1 MMLHIQIILI
11 VVLCSILAALYLD
24 EKQKNKIKFPTGR
37 LIQLWDGSERRRY
50 VRVSTNVHIRYSLP
64 KESNNHI
71 KAIKTKD
78 ISVGGICMTVNEKLS
93 PHLKLCL
100 EIETPGVPSP
110 VCARGEVVWVK
121 DNTEDKNDDGIR
133 YFNIG
138 IEFKEVQPK
147 EKERLFKYIKELNK
161 NG

>member
-1 MMLHIQIILI
+1 MIFYIQIILI
-11 VVLCSILAALYLD
+11 VVLCSVLGALYLD

-37 LIQLWDGSERRRY
+37 LTQFWDGSERRRY
-50 VRVSTNVHIRYSLP
+50 VRVSTNVPIRYSLP

-78 ISVGGICMTVNEKLS
+78 ISVGGICMTVNEKLN
-93 PHLKLCL
+93 PRLRLYL
-100 EIETPGVPSP
+100 EIETPGLPSP

-121 DNTEDKNDDGIR
+121 ESTEDKNEDGIR

-147 EKERLFKYIKELNK
+147 DKERLFSYIKELNK
-161 NG
+161 DG